1 MSGIIRLKKG
11 LDIPLL
17 GKAKES
23 IQKVDHSA
31 TFSVR
36 PDDFVGIKPKVIVK
50 DGDQVKVGSVLF
62 YSKMNPELKFVSPV
76 SGEVVSVN
84 RGAKRKVLDIQI
96 KSDGKFESESFI
108 KARPSE
114 LTKEQVKEA
123 LLNAGLFSFIRQ
135 RPFDVI
141 ANPNDNPKAIF
152 HKIFVNPHR
161 MKVQTRLLNYLL
173 TPKM

>member
-23 IQKVDHSA
+23 IQKVERSE

-76 SGEVVSVN
+76 SGDGRICGPLCSEKAGGDP
-84 RGAKRKVLDIQI
+84 RGYPL
-96 KSDGKFESESFI
+96 
-108 KARPSE
+108 
-114 LTKEQVKEA
+114 
-123 LLNAGLFSFIRQ
+123 
-135 RPFDVI
+135 
-141 ANPNDNPKAIF
+141 
-152 HKIFVNPHR
+152 
-161 MKVQTRLLNYLL
+161 
-173 TPKM
+173 

>member
-96 KSDGKFESESFI
+96 LAYQLYIYIIIIMFI
-108 KARPSE
+108 
-114 LTKEQVKEA
+114 
-123 LLNAGLFSFIRQ
+123 
-135 RPFDVI
+135 
-141 ANPNDNPKAIF
+141 
-152 HKIFVNPHR
+152 
-161 MKVQTRLLNYLL
+161 
-173 TPKM
+173 